1 MILYQ
6 KYRNDVFKEYVKTLV
21 DDGKIKFNEP
31 TGDVWKEIEAEW
43 SKVKTHTDI
52 MLKLPAVR
60 EAFEERARAKWGLGY
75 NFIELIQHYS
85 TPCNQP

>member
-43 SKVKTHTDI
+43 
-52 MLKLPAVR
+52 
-60 EAFEERARAKWGLGY
+60 F
-75 NFIELIQHYS
+75 
-85 TPCNQP
+85 